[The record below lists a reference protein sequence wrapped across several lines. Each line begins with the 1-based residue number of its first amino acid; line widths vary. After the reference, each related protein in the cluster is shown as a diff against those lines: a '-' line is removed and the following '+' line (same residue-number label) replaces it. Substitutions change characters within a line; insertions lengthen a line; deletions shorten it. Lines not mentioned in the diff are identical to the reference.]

1 MDTGSPNRRMRLT
14 LATYNIHG
22 CIGRDG
28 RYAPERIRDV
38 ILELDADVVAI
49 QEIDAPERH
58 GLELAYWLG
67 KESKLRVI
75 AGPTLLERKGHHGN
89 AVLTRCQYDDI
100 RLVDLSRPHREPRG
114 AIDLDLR
121 CSGATIQVIATHLG
135 LQTKERR
142 VQVQW
147 LLERVGQNCVLMG
160 DFNEWWLWGFP
171 LRRIKAAFASSP
183 ALPTF
188 PSARP
193 VFALDR
199 IWIKPPASFV
209 SLGVHRTRL
218 SAIASDHLPLKAV
231 VEWPLRETEPV
242 PEEQR
247 STHAPASEQ

>member
-1 MDTGSPNRRMRLT
+1 MDTWIGSRRMRLT

-38 ILELDADVVAI
+38 IRELDADVVAV

-67 KESKLRVI
+67 EESRLRVI

-89 AVLTRCQYDDI
+89 AVLTRCQYGDI
-100 RLVDLSRPHREPRG
+100 RLLDLSRPRREPRG

-121 CSGATIQVIATHLG
+121 CNGATIQVIATHLG
-135 LQTKERR
+135 LRTRERR
-142 VQVQW
+142 IQVQR
-147 LLERVGQNCVLMG
+147 LLERVGQNCILMG

-171 LRRIKAAFASSP
+171 LRRLKAVFARSP

-209 SLGVHRTRL
+209 SIGVHRTRM

-231 VEWPLRETEPV
+231 VEWPYQETEPAPNNV
-242 PEEQR
+242 LLA
-247 STHAPASEQ
+247 HAPPSEQ